1 MESESSRTILRGI
14 LKTSSRTKVQMGFLK
29 MAFENISFFKEMSGK
44 LSREE
49 YMGLV
54 QGMDYEKVQKGK
66 VVFNY
71 GKKDIEKL

>member
-1 MESESSRTILRGI
+1 
-14 LKTSSRTKVQMGFLK
+14 MGFLK